1 MRCSTGYL
9 GDPLL
14 RDFVGMNDVFLS
26 YRDLLLYSLG
36 CANYC
41 MGAPFLANFVRMND
55 VFLSYKGLLLY
66 SLGCTMYCMGDPFLA
81 DFVGMNDVFLSYSDL
96 LLYNLGCMAEG
107 AKENLRPGGGLLLG
121 WLLPLLLLLLL
132 RCMRCAVSCRSRG
145 TLQSQTLGH
154 LPLLEVRYG

>member
-1 MRCSTGYL
+1 MRCSAGYL

-26 YRDLLLYSLG
+26 YSG
-36 CANYC
+36 
-41 MGAPFLANFVRMND
+41 
-55 VFLSYKGLLLY
+55 
-66 SLGCTMYCMGDPFLA
+66 
-81 DFVGMNDVFLSYSDL
+81 L

-121 WLLPLLLLLLL
+121 WLLPLLLL

>member
-14 RDFVGMNDVFLS
+14 R
-26 YRDLLLYSLG
+26 
-36 CANYC
+36 
-41 MGAPFLANFVRMND
+41 
-55 VFLSYKGLLLY
+55 
-66 SLGCTMYCMGDPFLA
+66 

-132 RCMRCAVSCRSRG
+132 LRCMRCAVSCRSRG

>member
-1 MRCSTGYL
+1 MRCSAGYVR
-9 GDPLL
+9 DPFL

-26 YRDLLLYSLG
+26 YR
-36 CANYC
+36 
-41 MGAPFLANFVRMND
+41 
-55 VFLSYKGLLLY
+55 GLLLY
-66 SLGCTMYCMGDPFLA
+66 SLFCTMYCMGDPFLA

-96 LLYNLGCMAEG
+96 LLYKLGCMVEG

-121 WLLPLLLLLLL
+121 WLLPLLLL

>member
-1 MRCSTGYL
+1 MRCSAGYL

-26 YRDLLLYSLG
+26 HRDLLLYSLG

-41 MGAPFLANFVRMND
+41 MGA
-55 VFLSYKGLLLY
+55 
-66 SLGCTMYCMGDPFLA
+66 PFLA

-96 LLYNLGCMAEG
+96 LLYKLGCMVEG

-121 WLLPLLLLLLL
+121 WLLPLLLL